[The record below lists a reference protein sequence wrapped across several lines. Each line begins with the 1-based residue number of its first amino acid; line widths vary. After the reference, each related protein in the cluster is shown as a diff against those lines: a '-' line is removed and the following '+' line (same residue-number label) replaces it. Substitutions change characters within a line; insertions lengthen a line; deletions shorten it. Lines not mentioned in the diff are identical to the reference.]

1 MPRFSRRMTAGL
13 RMPRF
18 VREHAGIDHDLAQ
31 RADVFF
37 LDVAAEDQVGI
48 GVRVQRAVVLDLGFQ
63 LSRSPAGIAEREDG
77 VLRLGALRDRLQN
90 IHRRGQ
96 ANSVVDL
103 QRRILDE
110 EIARMQH
117 EAAAGLDRAAFQHL
131 HGLGVLRQLDLI
143 GLLDDVE
150 LHQQFGKVDTAGP
163 AVDDDAHGAFGVMR
177 AELDHLALEARH
189 LDSSTWQ
196 RVGISAVRLLAGS
209 RSGAV
214 LMGGVAFHLQPGWKT
229 YWLTPGDSGVPPRFD
244 FSKSENIE
252 AVTVL
257 WPAPTKFDD
266 GAGGYSLGYHDQ
278 VVLPLR
284 IVAKNADKP
293 VTLRADINYAVC
305 EKLCI
310 PVEASAELAI
320 ASVASTE
327 DSALFAALDT
337 VPKPANVG
345 DPNPLTIRDVKRE
358 GKSTVLV
365 DVAVPDTRA
374 VDLFVE
380 GPTPDWALPVPKLL
394 ERSPPGVKRFA
405 FELEGLPPGTNPEG
419 AALKLTLVGGD
430 RAYEFNINLD

>member
-1 MPRFSRRMTAGL
+1 M
-13 RMPRF
+13 
-18 VREHAGIDHDLAQ
+18 
-31 RADVFF
+31 RA
-37 LDVAAEDQVGI
+37 A
-48 GVRVQRAVVLDLGFQ
+48 LGFAAT
-63 LSRSPAGIAEREDG
+63 L
-77 VLRLGALRDRLQN
+77 LG
-90 IHRRGQ
+90 
-96 ANSVVDL
+96 SS
-103 QRRILDE
+103 
-110 EIARMQH
+110 
-117 EAAAGLDRAAFQHL
+117 
-131 HGLGVLRQLDLI
+131 
-143 GLLDDVE
+143 
-150 LHQQFGKVDTAGP
+150 
-163 AVDDDAHGAFGVMR
+163 
-177 AELDHLALEARH
+177 LALEARAQ
-189 LDSSTWQ
+189 DSSPWQ
-196 RVGISAVRLLAGS
+196 RDGHSAVRLLAGS

-214 LMGGVAFHLQPGWKT
+214 LMGGIAFQLQPGWKT
-229 YWLTPGDSGVPPRFD
+229 YWRTPGDSGVPPRFD

-380 GPTPDWALPVPKLL
+380 GPAPDWALPVPKPL

>member
-1 MPRFSRRMTAGL
+1 MRTA
-13 RMPRF
+13 
-18 VREHAGIDHDLAQ
+18 
-31 RADVFF
+31 
-37 LDVAAEDQVGI
+37 
-48 GVRVQRAVVLDLGFQ
+48 LGF
-63 LSRSPAGIAEREDG
+63 
-77 VLRLGALRDRLQN
+77 
-90 IHRRGQ
+90 
-96 ANSVVDL
+96 
-103 QRRILDE
+103 
-110 EIARMQH
+110 
-117 EAAAGLDRAAFQHL
+117 AAT
-131 HGLGVLRQLDLI
+131 
-143 GLLDDVE
+143 LLASSLV
-150 LHQQFGKVDTAGP
+150 F
-163 AVDDDAHGAFGVMR
+163 
-177 AELDHLALEARH
+177 EARAQ
-189 LDSSTWQ
+189 DSSPWQ
-196 RVGISAVRLLAGS
+196 RDGHSAVRLLAGS
-209 RSGAV
+209 RSGAM
-214 LMGGVAFHLQPGWKT
+214 LMGGVAFQLQPGWKT
-229 YWLTPGDSGVPPRFD
+229 YWRTPGDSGVPPRFD

-380 GPTPDWALPVPKLL
+380 GPAPDWALPVPKLVKH
-394 ERSPPGVKRFA
+394 SPPGVKRFT